1 MVPVNVAWWKGKKLN
16 FPSNRHGPV
25 FTKVY
30 NFRNSCFPTSGKG
43 LENGLE
49 YKEQL
54 HETEVATGDAYSNS
68 DEEIALDEAASEAR
82 SSEAEEE
89 DANLELALN

>member
-1 MVPVNVAWWKGKKLN
+1 
-16 FPSNRHGPV
+16 
-25 FTKVY
+25 
-30 NFRNSCFPTSGKG
+30 

-54 HETEVATGDAYSNS
+54 HETEVATGDAYSNP